1 MSFLGIGNSSVNAEK
16 QKMTITRALVE
27 LKTLDK
33 RIQKSID
40 ESLFVSIEGELRKP
54 DVRAEKAQANYD
66 RVRDL
71 LERRVRIKSSIVI
84 SNATT
89 TVRICGRDMTVAE
102 AIELKTSIKNY
113 KNLLSQMKR
122 QYGNSVQSM
131 ELENDRARRT
141 LESSLVRNDSDK
153 EKDRQSVEDYSRQ
166 YMKVNG
172 VKLYDPLDITNKITE
187 VDKFVVDFE
196 SEVDFILSE
205 RNATTFIE
213 V

>member
-1 MSFLGIGNSSVNAEK
+1 
-16 QKMTITRALVE
+16 MTITRALVE

-33 RIQKSID
+33 RIQKTID
-40 ESLFVSIEGELRKP
+40 ESTFVSIEGDLRKP

-71 LERRVRIKSSIVI
+71 LERRVRIKSSIVS
-84 SNATT
+84 SNANT
-89 TVRICGRDMTVAE
+89 TVRICSRDMTVAE

-113 KNLLSQMKR
+113 KNLLAQMRR

-131 ELENDRARRT
+131 EMENDRARRT
-141 LESSLVRNDSDK
+141 LESSLARGGNNDSDK
-153 EKDRQSVEDYSRQ
+153 DRDRQGVEEYSRQ

-172 VKLYDPLDITNKITE
+172 VRLYDPLNITGKITE

-205 RNATTFIE
+205 KNATTFIE